1 MRPTSLISCVLLC
14 GTAISQVVMIP
25 LAGAD
30 DIDNTE
36 TDDMTKMVQT
46 GAIPESL
53 LNDILKQAGTYM
65 SLYNT
70 NPSQLLKGKNLVIP
84 INRSVGGRMEK
95 KMTSG
100 IVSLTRPRFGKR
112 SVVPHD
118 AHTHESVEEAY
129 DDILAS
135 ELMSPLTKAIYLF
148 LVNNY
153 GTPVNNKPSRSQE
166 SKLFSSLMRPRYGKR
181 SLHGPSAVLRL
192 IHAQEMRNKQAEQPT
207 FVGEDEIRERGAPYI
222 ILGGKEES

>member
-25 LAGAD
+25 LAAAD

-53 LNDILKQAGTYM
+53 LNDILKQAGTFM

-70 NPSQLLKGKNLVIP
+70 NPSQFLKGFGIGKKLCYMPTKIYFLRKNLVIP

-118 AHTHESVEEAY
+118 THESVEEAY

-192 IHAQEMRNKQAEQPT
+192 IHAQVALQHCVFQ
-207 FVGEDEIRERGAPYI
+207 
-222 ILGGKEES
+222 L

>member
-25 LAGAD
+25 LAAAD

-70 NPSQLLKGKNLVIP
+70 NPSQFLKGFGIGKKNYATCQQKSIF
-84 INRSVGGRMEK
+84 
-95 KMTSG
+95 SG
-100 IVSLTRPRFGKR
+100 K
-112 SVVPHD
+112 
-118 AHTHESVEEAY
+118 
-129 DDILAS
+129 IL
-135 ELMSPLTKAIYLF
+135 
-148 LVNNY
+148 
-153 GTPVNNKPSRSQE
+153 
-166 SKLFSSLMRPRYGKR
+166 
-181 SLHGPSAVLRL
+181 
-192 IHAQEMRNKQAEQPT
+192 
-207 FVGEDEIRERGAPYI
+207 
-222 ILGGKEES
+222 

>member
-53 LNDILKQAGTYM
+53 LNDILKQAGTFM

-70 NPSQLLKGKNLVIP
+70 NPSQFLKGKNLVIP

-100 IVSLTRPRFGKR
+100 IVSLTRPRFGK
-112 SVVPHD
+112 
-118 AHTHESVEEAY
+118 
-129 DDILAS
+129 
-135 ELMSPLTKAIYLF
+135 
-148 LVNNY
+148 
-153 GTPVNNKPSRSQE
+153 SRSQE

-207 FVGEDEIRERGAPYI
+207 FEGEDEIERGAPYI
-222 ILGGKEES
+222 VLGGKEES